1 MYYANRKLKCPI
13 ITVNLR
19 TMQIRRREIDPFFRV
34 FRQSFFY
41 NKTHGFAVLP
51 IVRICIVLKKYY
63 CMQTKFLN
71 LPATQAI
78 KVSKTNI

>member
-1 MYYANRKLKCPI
+1 MHYANRKLKSPI
-13 ITVNLR
+13 INV
-19 TMQIRRREIDPFFRV
+19 
-34 FRQSFFY
+34 FFY

-78 KVSKTNI
+78 KVLKANI

>member
-1 MYYANRKLKCPI
+1 MHYANRKLKSPI
-13 ITVNLR
+13 INVNLR
-19 TMQIRRREIDPFFRV
+19 TRQIRRREIEPFFRV
-34 FRQSFFY
+34 FRQCFFY

-78 KVSKTNI
+78 KVLKANI